1 MSLNLKMSQPRK
13 RKPKSKKLNVS
24 SREKWDKILRD
35 VEKNNVPINLLD
47 YIVVNLIDGTQVSID
62 IQELLA
68 EGMTPDEIEK
78 ALETRFETLDF
89 LIKDVDFYVNID
101 QLAKVVQPITDGFLK
116 DL

>member
-1 MSLNLKMSQPRK
+1 MSLPRK
-13 RKPKSKKLNVS
+13 RKSKSKSKKINIS
-24 SREKWDKILRD
+24 SRDRWEKILKD

-62 IQELLA
+62 IQELMS

-78 ALETRFETLDF
+78 ALESRFETLDF

-101 QLAKVVQPITDGFLK
+101 QLAQVVQPITDNFLK